1 MQETN
6 SQQGRTN
13 SELTRCRKTNSGQ
26 GNKSGTNKVQEQT
39 TRYKNTNKFL
49 SVI

>member
-6 SQQGRTN
+6 SGQGRTN
-13 SELTRCRKTNSGQ
+13 SDYKVQETNSGQ
-26 GNKSGTNKVQEQT
+26 GNKCRLKVQEQH
-39 TRYKNTNKFL
+39 KVQNTNKFL